1 MSDAFRTTL
10 ADADRPLVLSV
21 DIGSTAS
28 RAGLYDAAGRPLR
41 DARQKVSHT
50 FTTDVDG
57 TSTIDADQVVAEVS
71 EVVGAVT
78 DAVPEGGIA
87 GVGLDSFAASLVG
100 VDATGKAVTPCYT
113 YADSRCAPRVAEL
126 RTKLGESELQQ
137 RTGTRLHT
145 SYLAPRLRW
154 LRDTEPEL
162 FAAVDRWMSL
172 PEYVHLRLLGV
183 AVASTPAASWT
194 GLLNRRTGEWDTQLL
209 RLSGIRRAQ
218 LSPVQDPAVAITPTP
233 GAASSV
239 ARTWPAL
246 ADAQWFPG
254 IPDGLGSSLG
264 AGGTGS
270 STAVL
275 SASTTGA
282 MRLLVETIPATL
294 PPGLWGYRVDDGHSL
309 LGGALSD
316 VGSAVTWLRENIRVD
331 DDLDDVL
338 GPEPV
343 SSTPLVL
350 PFLSGERSTGWS
362 AGALGTVLGISA
374 AHTPT
379 DLARGLLEGVAL
391 SYARVA
397 KQLREV
403 AGMPSEIRVSGGVI
417 GGVPGFAQL
426 LADVLGAPVTPVTY
440 KRTTMRGTAL
450 LALRELAPDVDRAV
464 GPLGERCEPVPAR
477 TAHYARRLAQLE
489 DAYAAVTPL

>member
-10 ADADRPLVLSV
+10 SDAERPLVLAV
-21 DIGSTAS
+21 DVGSTAT
-28 RAGLYDAAGRPLR
+28 RGGLYDAAGRPLR
-41 DARQKVSHT
+41 DSRHKVSHA

-57 TSTIDADQVVAEVS
+57 TSVFDADQATAEVS
-71 EVVGAVT
+71 EVIEKVLDGV
-78 DAVPEGGIA
+78 DGEVA
-87 GVGLDSFAASLVG
+87 GVSLDAFAASLVG
-100 VDATGKAVTPCYT
+100 VDASGAAVTPCYT
-113 YADSRCAPRVAEL
+113 YADSRSGPQVAAL

-154 LRDTEPEL
+154 LRETKPDL
-162 FAAVDRWMSL
+162 FASVDRWMSL
-172 PEYVHLRLLGV
+172 QEYVHLRLLGV
-183 AVASTPAASWT
+183 AVASTPTASWT

-218 LSPVQDPAVAITPTP
+218 LSPVQDPGVPIVLEPKAARAI
-233 GAASSV
+233 AK
-239 ARTWPAL
+239 RWPAL

-275 SASTTGA
+275 AASTTGA

-309 LGGALSD
+309 LGGALTD
-316 VGSAVTWLRENIRVD
+316 VGSAVTWLRENIRID
-331 DDLDDVL
+331 GDLDAVL
-338 GPEPV
+338 EPEPL

-391 SYARVA
+391 SFARLA
-397 KQLREV
+397 KQLRGV
-403 AGMPSEIRVSGGVI
+403 AGMPSEIRVSGGLI
-417 GGVPGFAQL
+417 GAIPGFAQL

-440 KRTTMRGTAL
+440 KRTTMRGSAL
-450 LALRELAPDVDRAV
+450 LALRVLAPDVTPAV